1 MEHYLQLDVYPKVPE
16 VLKQLRDG
24 GMKTAILSNGSSKML
39 SAAFENVR
47 IGDYMDAVISAD
59 QINVY
64 KTTPA
69 VYQLAVGQLGVA
81 PSRICFQSS
90 NAWDAHAASNFGF
103 HVAWVNRFGQ
113 PRERLPGNPD
123 VTLDNLEE
131 LPALV
136 GI

>member
-1 MEHYLQLDVYPKVPE
+1 
-16 VLKQLRDG
+16 
-24 GMKTAILSNGSSKML
+24 ML
-39 SAAFENVR
+39 HVS
-47 IGDYMDAVISAD
+47 
-59 QINVY
+59 
-64 KTTPA
+64 
-69 VYQLAVGQLGVA
+69 VA
-81 PSRICFQSS
+81 PSRICFQSF

-103 HVAWVNRFGQ
+103 HVAWINRFGQ